1 MITIPNISK
10 WKKFRNIISIL
21 LWIIAAS
28 NVGGNASA
36 ASVKQFYFDPG
47 ESLLHAFSEKDSTT
61 TYADLNGDGKK
72 ENIKVTRNKNT
83 CRVYVNGKYQ
93 FKYPYREDYSR
104 YVSGDNLVFLHN
116 SSVRRSNVSAPTR
129 TDLVDLNR
137 KDKYLEILVANVKG
151 LTLYR
156 YTGKKLKK
164 YAAVSVPL
172 YFTSVGEKG
181 AFEYFSGHHIRGDG
195 KIEVRSTIHSSKNK
209 IELWLVYKIRN
220 GTLVLDTG
228 TDHNSVYDPGKLRS
242 LNLED
247 RESFYTLSK
256 NSKLKAV
263 TSLYVYNRSD
273 YHSKKLQKLFTIN
286 VGEKYEILKV
296 RIGKPYTAMNVKS
309 NGKKGWIFVN
319 SDKLML

>member
-1 MITIPNISK
+1 MNTILTMGKGKII
-10 WKKFRNIISIL
+10 RNIMIMF
-21 LWIIAAS
+21 LWIIVAFSA
-28 NVGGNASA
+28 GGSASA
-36 ASVKQFYFDPG
+36 ASVKRFYYDPG
-47 ESLLHAFSEKDSTT
+47 KSLLHAYSEKDSTT

-83 CRVYVNGKYQ
+83 CRVYINGKYQ
-93 FKYPYREDYSR
+93 LKYPYREDYSR

-116 SSVRRSNVSAPTR
+116 SSVRRSNVSAPTEA
-129 TDLVDLNR
+129 DLVDLNR

-164 YAAVSVPL
+164 YASVSTPL

-181 AFEYFSGHHIRGDG
+181 AFEYFQNHHIRGDG
-195 KIEVRSTIHSSKNK
+195 KIEIRSTIHSSKNT

-273 YHSKKLQKLFTIN
+273 YHSKKLQKLFTISI
-286 VGEKYEILKV
+286 GEKYEILKV
-296 RIGKPYTAMNVKS
+296 RIGKPYTAMNVKR
-309 NGKKGWIFVN
+309 NGKKGWIFV
-319 SDKLML
+319 STDKLML